1 MTHDGS
7 DDETKKEKK
16 NKNKNKNKMFFSI
29 KYFFNITDFRYAE
42 PNVADFIAKK
52 S

>member
-7 DDETKKEKK
+7 DDETKKEK
-16 NKNKNKNKMFFSI
+16 NNKNKNKMFFSI
-29 KYFFNITDFRYAE
+29 KHFFNITDFRYAE